1 MGKCMGSKKSSSNNI
16 STFDV
21 LSEGMFR
28 KLFPENLV
36 LSPQL
41 NEVYELA
48 LAYYES
54 KILNEDELADNGAY
68 FIRVGDRF
76 TRHYLICTGEP
87 LLLPAHSSPRLKSF
101 FKKNQF
107 RTGYSTHGLF
117 PYRGKFHPQM
127 VKALINIMGIKPGD
141 TILDPMMGS
150 GTVPIEASF
159 MGINSI
165 GIDASPF
172 CRFMS
177 QVKYNALTIQQEP
190 LDQALKSS
198 KELFEFFGRFAGSPI
213 VGRKNRKY
221 ELPND
226 SNSINKEKI
235 YFKSEYT
242 QRFFELIKTDKTDVF
257 DFLLLAYLDSAG
269 YAERSKRQSPYDQ
282 FQAILERYLFVVKK
296 TQYVLQGSESLLAK
310 ADLLQGD
317 ARNLIIKKSSVDGIL
332 FSPPYSFAIDYLD
345 NDLFHLNLMGE
356 NIDVLKEKMVGLRGK
371 NFKERY
377 QLYIEHMD
385 KILFE
390 CARVLK
396 PEKFCTI
403 IIGTNDNQLSKVLD
417 IPKEEV
423 TGLHKI
429 LIDMAVQHHF
439 SPVRTLARQIS
450 GIANTMRNEYI
461 IILQRNP

>member
-1 MGKCMGSKKSSSNNI
+1 MGSKKKPYGKI
-16 STFDV
+16 STFEV
-21 LSEGMFR
+21 LSDGMFR
-28 KLFPENLV
+28 KLFPETLV

-54 KILNEDELADNGAY
+54 KILSEDELTNNGAY
-68 FIRVGDRF
+68 FIRVGDRL
-76 TRHYLICTGEP
+76 TRHYLMCTGEP
-87 LLLPAHSSPRLKSF
+87 LLLPAHSSSRLKSF
-101 FKKNQF
+101 FKNNQF

-127 VKALINIMGIKPGD
+127 VKALINVMGLKPGE

-190 LDQALKSS
+190 LAQALINANDLFGFFKQVAGTPVVGSKSNHY
-198 KELFEFFGRFAGSPI
+198 KWTKDTIR
-213 VGRKNRKY
+213 
-221 ELPND
+221 
-226 SNSINKEKI
+226 INEEKTN
-235 YFKSEYT
+235 FKSIYSE
-242 QRFFELIKTDKTDVF
+242 RIFDLIKTDKMEVL
-257 DFLLLAYLDSAG
+257 DFLMLAYLDSAG

-282 FQAILERYLFVVKK
+282 FNAILERYIFVVKK
-296 TQYVLQGSESLLAK
+296 IQYVLKGSESLLAK
-310 ADLLQGD
+310 AELSQGD
-317 ARNLIIKKSSVDGIL
+317 ARYLPIKESSVDGIL
-332 FSPPYSFAIDYLD
+332 FSPPYSFAIDYLA
-345 NDLFHLNLMGE
+345 NDLFHLNVMGE
-356 NIDVLKEKMVGLRGK
+356 NTDVLKEKMVGLRGK
-371 NFKERY
+371 NYKEKY
-377 QLYIEHMD
+377 KLYNEDMN
-385 KILFE
+385 KIISE

-403 IIGTNDNQLSKVLD
+403 IIGTNDNQLSKALD

-423 TGLHKI
+423 IGLHKI
-429 LIDMAVQHHF
+429 LIDIAVQNNF
-439 SPVRTLARQIS
+439 SLVRTLARQIS

-461 IILQRNP
+461 ILLQRNF